1 MKKLI
6 LITTLLL
13 LTLSNSAINAE
24 TLGSNTT
31 KVEKTQTQGQQVVF
45 NTKTK
50 KVHKLTCPSAASCKV
65 NCIKINSTDA
75 YNRGGVPCKKC
86 GG

>member
-1 MKKLI
+1 MKKLV
-6 LITTLLL
+6 LITLLL
-13 LTLSNSAINAE
+13 LLPLFNSAIKAE
-24 TLGSNTT
+24 PLESNIT
-31 KVEKTQTQGQQVVF
+31 KIEKTQTQGQQVIL
-45 NTKTK
+45 NTKTH